1 MKTVILA
8 ALLPAFA
15 AAFMAPSGA
24 PLAGL
29 RHGSSSASC
38 ASSMR
43 SLPSRVGLRGRA
55 SAVPLRKG
63 ASSALAG
70 LSMGPSTLFDKIW
83 KDHLVDEQDD
93 GTSLIYID
101 RHLVHEVTS
110 PQAFEGLR
118 NAGRNVR
125 QPGLTLAT
133 VDHNV
138 PTTDRSLFKSVETFI
153 EEIESRTQVASKN
166 FLPNLFLPRP
176 RAPSCQACILRSCV
190 ASPWASG
197 LHPLFA
203 GFSEPGLVL
212 PLAHIEALVFVPGHD
227 GCSDKWGNVCSSPSR
242 SWPSATTSRSLAS
255 PTLAWTTRGRALCT
269 SSGLSRCSQNPLA
282 HIDGSH

>member
-29 RHGSSSASC
+29 RQSSSSASC

-43 SLPSRVGLRGRA
+43 SHPSKVGIRGRA

-63 ASSALAG
+63 ASSVLAG

-83 KDHLVDEQDD
+83 KDHLVDEQAD

-118 NAGRNVR
+118 TAGRNVR

-153 EEIESRTQVASKN
+153 EEIESRTQVRTKT
-166 FLPNLFLPRP
+166 L
-176 RAPSCQACILRSCV
+176 
-190 ASPWASG
+190 G
-197 LHPLFA
+197 D
-203 GFSEPGLVL
+203 
-212 PLAHIEALVFVPGHD
+212 AL
-227 GCSDKWGNVCSSPSR
+227 C
-242 SWPSATTSRSLAS
+242 LAS
-255 PTLAWTTRGRALCT
+255 PGTAMPCMHGAVVFSRFLRPFCNAHFPGEQPRAASRARFT
-269 SSGLSRCSQNPLA
+269 PIYGTGFLS
-282 HIDGSH
+282 

>member
-125 QPGLTLAT
+125 QPSLTLAT

-153 EEIESRTQVASKN
+153 EEIESRTQVTSN
-166 FLPNLFLPRP
+166 LLNLFLPRP
-176 RAPSCQACILRSCV
+176 RAPPCRSCILQSCA
-190 ASPWASG
+190 ASRRASG
-197 LHPLFA
+197 LRPLFE
-203 GFSEPGLVL
+203 GFSEPNLVL
-212 PLAHIEALVFVPGHD
+212 PLAQIEALVFGHD
-227 GCSDKWGNVCSSPSR
+227 GCSDK
-242 SWPSATTSRSLAS
+242 
-255 PTLAWTTRGRALCT
+255 
-269 SSGLSRCSQNPLA
+269 
-282 HIDGSH
+282 